1 MLPKSLSPT
10 IPLLPQQ
17 QHVQAQRTSNAAR
30 VLQTTQKLFSLQTK
44 K

>member
-10 IPLLPQQ
+10 IPLQPQQ
-17 QHVQAQRTSNAAR
+17 QQVQAQRTSNAAR
-30 VLQTTQKLFSLQTK
+30 VLQTTQKLFALQPK